1 MFSRRYCA
9 RVLAMSLTLTAA
21 GSCWVAAPSFAGSAE
36 DPVGGSQLAAPG
48 VIVDLRAGIPPP
60 PAMPGESYLLAD
72 MDTGQVLA
80 AKAPHARHRPAST
93 LKTLTALTV
102 IPLLDAKTRV
112 RVRPEDVNVDGT
124 RFGLL
129 AGTSYSVGTLL
140 QGMLITSGND
150 AANALARANQSVAV
164 TVQEMNA
171 IAQDLHAY
179 DTVAKDPSGLD
190 QAGQHSSAYDL
201 ALIGRAAMKLPDF
214 RGYVRTRQASLP
226 GGTSAHGTPKPGSQ
240 EANHN
245 TLLFNY
251 PGAIGI
257 KNGYTV
263 AAKFTF
269 VEAATRAGKTYLL
282 TEMASPDGSWHPA
295 AALLD
300 WAFAYGPSV
309 APIGALMN
317 PGDPVMPRPTLAAG
331 ARPQLPAIS
340 GPAKPAA
347 ALLGWAFASGPPLAP
362 AGASALADPG
372 DPVMPN
378 PTLAAGADTRILAMA
393 APGRSAA
400 PSSPTPWIAM
410 TGVGILAWV
419 GSLSWR
425 NISRRRH

>member
-21 GSCWVAAPSFAGSAE
+21 GPCWAAAPSFAGSAE
-36 DPVGGSQLAAPG
+36 DPVGGPQLAAPG
-48 VIVDLRAGIPPP
+48 VIVNLRPGIPPP
-60 PAMPGESYLLAD
+60 PGMPGASYLLAD

-80 AKAPHARHRPAST
+80 AMAPHTRHLPAST

-102 IPLLDAKTRV
+102 IPLLDAKTKV
-112 RVRPEDVNVDGT
+112 RVRPEDVSVDGT

-150 AANALARANQSVAV
+150 AANALARANQSLAV

-171 IAQDLHAY
+171 IAADLHAA

-214 RGYVRTRQASLP
+214 RGYVRTRQTSMP
-226 GGTSAHGTPKPGSQ
+226 GGTSAEGTPKPGFQ
-240 EANHN
+240 AANHN

-251 PGAIGI
+251 RGAIGI
-257 KNGYTV
+257 KDGYTA
-263 AAKFTF
+263 AAKFTYI
-269 VEAATRAGKTYLL
+269 EAATRAGKTYLL

-300 WAFAYGPSV
+300 WAFAYGRAV
-309 APIGALMN
+309 APIGALVS
-317 PGDPVMPRPTLAAG
+317 PGDPVMPKPALAAG
-331 ARPQLPAIS
+331 ARPQSLAIPA
-340 GPAKPAA
+340 PAKPAA
-347 ALLGWAFASGPPLAP
+347 ALLGWAFASGPSWAP
-362 AGASALADPG
+362 IGALVDPG
-372 DPVMPN
+372 DPVVPS
-378 PTLAAGADTRILAMA
+378 PTLAAGAHTHILAMSA
-393 APGRSAA
+393 LDRSAA
-400 PSSPTPWIAM
+400 PPASTPWIVITA
-410 TGVGILAWV
+410 GIGILAWV
-419 GSLSWR
+419 GSFSR
-425 NISRRRH
+425 RKISRRRH